1 MNYLLWAVLGYVLIN
16 LIFLPV
22 QYLYVRGMED
32 EQKRLN
38 KKQGKMYD
46 DMEAGELVLHYG
58 AQSNMLLLPANILA
72 GFIYK
77 IRHPK
82 N

>member
-1 MNYLLWAVLGYVLIN
+1 MNYILWAVLGYAVIN

-58 AQSNMLLLPANILA
+58 AQGNMLFLPANVLA